1 MTTTEQTSTKQDI
14 LEHLLQRGQAT
25 ALELAE
31 SLDISP
37 QAVRRHLKDLEAE
50 ELIEYESVQA
60 GMGRPQHAYRLS
72 RKGRDRFPN
81 NHGKFAVSLLDTI
94 AQTLGKEQVNNIL
107 QKQWQQKA
115 LEYRDRIGSGKL
127 GERVAKLVD
136 LRRAEGYMAEWY
148 AIETETAQNGNSSQF
163 MFTEHNCAISDVAET
178 FPSVCSHELE
188 MFETILPDCTVE
200 RTHWLI
206 NGQHRC
212 GYMITKKSRI

>member
-31 SLDISP
+31 TLDISP

-50 ELIEYESVQA
+50 ELIEYEAVQA

-81 NHGKFAVSLLDTI
+81 SHGKFAVSLLDTM

-136 LRRAEGYMAEWY
+136 LRRTEGYMAEWY
-148 AIETETAQNGNSSQF
+148 PIESETAQHGNGSQF
-163 MFTEHNCAISDVAET
+163 IFTEHNCAISDVAET

-188 MFETILPDCTVE
+188 MFATILPDCTVE

>member
-25 ALELAE
+25 ALELAQT
-31 SLDISP
+31 LDISP

-50 ELIEYESVQA
+50 ELIEYELVQT

-81 NHGKFAVSLLDTI
+81 NHGKFAVSLLDTM

-115 LEYRDRIGSGKL
+115 LEYRDRVGSGKL

-148 AIETETAQNGNSSQF
+148 PIESENAKNGNCSQF

-188 MFETILPDCTVE
+188 MFATVLPDCTIE

>member
-31 SLDISP
+31 TLDISP

-50 ELIEYESVQA
+50 ELIEYELVQA
-60 GMGRPQHAYRLS
+60 GMGRPQHAYCLS

-115 LEYRDRIGSGKL
+115 LEYRDRVGSGKL

-148 AIETETAQNGNSSQF
+148 AIESETAQNGNCSQF

-188 MFETILPDCTVE
+188 MFETILPDCNVE

-212 GYMITKKSRI
+212 GYMITKKSRS

>member
-1 MTTTEQTSTKQDI
+1 MTTTEQTTTKQDI

-25 ALELAE
+25 ALELAQM
-31 SLDISP
+31 LDISP

-50 ELIEYESVQA
+50 ELIEYELVQA

-148 AIETETAQNGNSSQF
+148 AIESETAQNGNSSQF

-212 GYMITKKSRI
+212 GYMITKKSRS

>member
-25 ALELAE
+25 ALELSE
-31 SLDISP
+31 TLDISP

-94 AQTLGKEQVNNIL
+94 AQTLGKEQVNHIL

-148 AIETETAQNGNSSQF
+148 PIDSETTQNGNCSQF

-188 MFETILPDCTVE
+188 MFATILPDCIIE

-212 GYMITKKSRI
+212 GYMITKKSLI

>member
-25 ALELAE
+25 ALELSE
-31 SLDISP
+31 TLDISP

-50 ELIEYESVQA
+50 ELIEYELVQA

-81 NHGKFAVSLLDTI
+81 SHGKFAVSLLDTM

-115 LEYRDRIGSGKL
+115 LDYRDRIGSGKL

-148 AIETETAQNGNSSQF
+148 PIESETVQNGNCSQF

-188 MFETILPDCTVE
+188 MFATILPDCTVE

-212 GYMITKKSRI
+212 GYMITKKSRS

>member
-25 ALELAE
+25 ALELAQT
-31 SLDISP
+31 LDISP
-37 QAVRRHLKDLEAE
+37 QAVRRHLKDLETE
-50 ELIEYESVQA
+50 ELIEYELVQA

-81 NHGKFAVSLLDTI
+81 NHGKFAVSLLDTM

-148 AIETETAQNGNSSQF
+148 PIELETAQNGNCSQF

-188 MFETILPDCTVE
+188 MFATVLPDCTVE